1 MWWKAGG
8 LTLVLNTLHNLP
20 YITLK
25 GKVATDVCM
34 ITGPWII
41 FFFCSLLTQSFKCWW
56 PPEGQKHYKDVFH
69 LIFGNC
75 FKMYLLQRPR
85 SSFFQPQETEA
96 QKIGGA
102 LTLVIP
108 FNLCFLTLNSRTL
121 SNALAWNI
129 TGFNCAELTESL
141 LETEGAHMVSCESSP
156 KSLWEHCLPAAFNE
170 QIKPMCK

>member
-1 MWWKAGG
+1 MESWRADIGPQHI
-8 LTLVLNTLHNLP
+8 TQPSLHHTEGESGHRCVHDHWAMNNL
-20 YITLK
+20 
-25 GKVATDVCM
+25 
-34 ITGPWII
+34 
-41 FFFCSLLTQSFKCWW
+41 FFSLLAQSFKCWW

-69 LIFGNC
+69 LISGNC
-75 FKMYLLQRPR
+75 FRMCLLQRPR

-129 TGFNCAELTESL
+129 IGFNCAELTESL

-156 KSLWEHCLPAAFNE
+156 KSLREHCLPAAFNE